1 MGKKIQSN
9 FKGTAG
15 AAEFSKNALQSFTTR
30 LRFSPE
36 LNYVMPA
43 QVCFAHKVDEPY
55 EYNGKKY
62 DSINSVLMLGVD
74 TDGDVVDIK
83 VVPVSNLSR
92 MYFDTP
98 EVEAIEKDGHIRGA
112 VKMLPAS
119 EISSIIAKEGEAG
132 RRTTQTV
139 AFNVK
144 IQRVYIP
151 TIEGNANDGYDF
163 KSKDGKLELDAK
175 EIAIFETVGVPKNAN
190 YESSIPEDLKQF
202 MK

>member
-1 MGKKIQSN
+1 
-9 FKGTAG
+9 
-15 AAEFSKNALQSFTTR
+15 
-30 LRFSPE
+30 
-36 LNYVMPA
+36 
-43 QVCFAHKVDEPY
+43 
-55 EYNGKKY
+55 
-62 DSINSVLMLGVD
+62 
-74 TDGDVVDIK
+74 
-83 VVPVSNLSR
+83 

-151 TIEGNANDGYDF
+151 TIEGNANEGYDF